1 MYVTTRI
8 AGAIV
13 TTGAVAALVV
23 TCATGA
29 PARLPEIA
37 LGSNVLFHL
46 ERLVAL
52 LAGFVTL
59 LAIVTRAWSGQLP
72 SEVSTQGVRYAAE
85 EAKATTRDA
94 ARATRDELQLLSAR
108 LERLEERG

>member
-1 MYVTTRI
+1 MRMTTRV
-8 AGAIV
+8 AGIIV
-13 TTGAVAALVV
+13 TTGAVAALAV
-23 TCATGA
+23 TSATGT
-29 PARLPEIA
+29 PARLPAIA

-52 LAGFVTL
+52 LAGFVAL

-72 SEVSTQGVRYAAE
+72 SEVSTAGVKYAAE
-85 EAKATTRDA
+85 ETRATTSDA
-94 ARATRDELQLLSAR
+94 ARATRDELQRLSAR